1 MAESDW
7 TFIGA
12 FDMSEDDDGKDGDDE
27 DGLSKEDIL
36 EYEKLRYEKSVL
48 PAIKELERQIKAG
61 KLHDDLPRDFLDGL
75 KEEKQNQR
83 DLKIDYEGEV
93 YPKDIEP
100 ASIVL
105 HPNFIQFP
113 EPHVIITDQ
122 SDADEEWYRLSSV
135 IPHFAEESYLTYE
148 QGCWLASISSSIN
161 CCENIL
167 RYELFR
173 KLKTTDPAKLN
184 DAVQDSG
191 LTLGALINPNNAYNC
206 LGLIGI
212 QQFHDKLDN
221 LNTVRIAIY
230 HASAEK
236 AEAVRQK
243 GDMEVEKIGP
253 LTDDLVMPIIAFKVY
268 DIMYGLIDLFYSKQ
282 KALEYWKEG
291 IADWKRKRNLTVEKI

>member
-1 MAESDW
+1 M
-7 TFIGA
+7 
-12 FDMSEDDDGKDGDDE
+12 
-27 DGLSKEDIL
+27 
-36 EYEKLRYEKSVL
+36 
-48 PAIKELERQIKAG
+48 
-61 KLHDDLPRDFLDGL
+61 H
-75 KEEKQNQR
+75 
-83 DLKIDYEGEV
+83 
-93 YPKDIEP
+93 PKDIVP

-135 IPHFAEESYLTYE
+135 IPHFAEEAYLTYE

-173 KLKTTDPAKLN
+173 KLKTTNPIKLT
-184 DAVQDSG
+184 DAIQDRR
-191 LTLGALINPNNAYNC
+191 LTLGALIDSNTYSC
-206 LGLIGI
+206 LSLLGI
-212 QQFHDKLDN
+212 LPFHDKLDY

-236 AEAVRQK
+236 AEAVREK
-243 GDMEVEKIGP
+243 GDMKVEKIGP
-253 LTDDLVMPIIAFKVY
+253 LTDELVMPIIAFKVY
-268 DIMYGLIDLFYSKQ
+268 DIMFGLIDFFYSKQ

-291 IADWKRKRNLTVEKI
+291 VADWKRKRQIAASSK